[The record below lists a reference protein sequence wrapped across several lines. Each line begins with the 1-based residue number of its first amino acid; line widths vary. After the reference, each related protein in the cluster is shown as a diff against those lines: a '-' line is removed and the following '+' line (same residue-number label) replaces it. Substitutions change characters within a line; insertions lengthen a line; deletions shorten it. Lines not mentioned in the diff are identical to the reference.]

1 VRHSRNLEVSGETG
15 RAGDFFATFLAPP
28 TPGGYAHHPKMLR
41 STVTAALCALLV
53 VACTNGSG
61 ALPKPT
67 GLAANQALRF
77 PIQHDVSTL
86 DPAMIDSEA
95 EAEVAHNLFDGL
107 LKYDSNLNISPDIAA
122 ALPAISADGATYTF
136 KLRTDVTFSNGDK
149 VTSKDVLYSW
159 NRAAAMQGPYAVN
172 LSAIMGYDKAS
183 ANQATGPARESL
195 LEKHDPSV
203 TMSGLTAPDDATVVV
218 KLTGAAGWFD
228 SAIAQPGVAAM
239 IVDQNVVK
247 TDFEGWWS
255 KPETLIGTGA
265 YRMTAHTA
273 DQSIDFAAVS
283 GWWGRPKPTLT
294 SIHVDV
300 VTDPA
305 TTLTKYDRGDFD
317 LYGYAAYGPAA
328 TDAARILATPSQKD
342 QVVLEV
348 KNKTYFVSFNMVA
361 DARRPAA
368 GPFTLDQGRAA
379 HDLRLAFTLSVDLNK
394 LAKDLCA
401 GVVCIPATGGI
412 IPKGLAGYLGDGS
425 DPLAAFDPA
434 KARSLLL
441 AADPDGSKTRNLVY
455 TYDPENPFNDPTAKF
470 LQAEWQTNLGVTV
483 ALQSIPH
490 TRFITERL
498 KGTYVLSRDGWAA
511 DYDHPQDWFDNLW
524 GQAAGCP
531 DTSCSSGYDT
541 HAYDQVLAKAD
552 AEPLPMAISDYKALS
567 RQLIDDVSYIPLF
580 YTVDPFLFKPYL
592 LGAGSNNMFDYYWD
606 QIQVTAH

>member
-1 VRHSRNLEVSGETG
+1 VQESGELEVRGEAG
-15 RAGDFFATFLAPP
+15 RSRDFFATFLAPP

-41 STVTAALCALLV
+41 SRLRAALCALLLA
-53 VACTNGSG
+53 ACTNGSS
-61 ALPKPT
+61 ALPPPT
-67 GLAANQALRF
+67 GLASNQALRF

-86 DPAMIDSEA
+86 DPAMIESESEA
-95 EAEVAHNLFDGL
+95 EIAHNLFDGL

-122 ALPAISADGATYTF
+122 AMPAISPDATTYTF

-172 LSAIMGYDKAS
+172 LSAILGYDKVS
-183 ANQATGPARESL
+183 ANQATGPALEAL
-195 LEKHDPSV
+195 LEKDDPSV
-203 TMSGLTAPDDATVVV
+203 TMSGLTAPDAATVVV
-218 KLTGAAGWFD
+218 KLTGAAGWFE
-228 SAIAQPGVAAM
+228 SAIAQPAVAGM
-239 IVDQNVVK
+239 IVDHDVVK
-247 TDFEGWWS
+247 TNFEGWWA

-265 YRMTAHTA
+265 YRMSAHTP
-273 DQSIDFAAVS
+273 DQSMDFAAITD
-283 GWWGRPKPTLT
+283 WWGRPKPTLT
-294 SIHVDV
+294 NVHVEV

-305 TTLTKYDRGDFD
+305 TTLTRYDRGEFD

-328 TDAARILATPSQKD
+328 SDVARILSTPSQKA

-348 KNKTYFVSFNMVA
+348 KNKTYFVTFNMVA
-361 DARRPAA
+361 DARRQAA
-368 GPFTLDQGRAA
+368 GPFTLDQGKAS
-379 HDLRLAFTLSVDLNK
+379 HDLRLAFTLSVDLKK

-401 GVVCIPATGGI
+401 DVVCIPATGGV
-412 IPKGLAGYLGDGS
+412 IPKGLAGYLGDGN

-441 AADPDGSKTRNLVY
+441 SADPNGSKTKDLVY
-455 TYDPENPFNDPTAKF
+455 TYDPENPFNEPTAKF
-470 LQAEWQTNLGVTV
+470 LQTEWQTNLGVTV
-483 ALQSIPH
+483 ALQSVPH

-498 KGTYVLSRDGWAA
+498 KGTYVISRDGWAA

-552 AEPLPMAISDYKALS
+552 AEPTAMAISDYKTLS
-567 RQLIDDVSYIPLF
+567 HQLIDDVVYIPLF

-592 LGAGSNNMFDYYWD
+592 LGAGSNNMFDYFWN

>member
-1 VRHSRNLEVSGETG
+1 VQESGKLEVRGETG
-15 RAGDFFATFLAPP
+15 RTRDFFATFLASP

-41 STVTAALCALLV
+41 SRVTLALCALLLA
-53 VACTNGSG
+53 ACTNGSS
-61 ALPKPT
+61 ALPQPT
-67 GLAANQALRF
+67 SLATNQALRF

-86 DPAMIDSEA
+86 DPAMIESETEA
-95 EAEVAHNLFDGL
+95 EIAHNLFDGL

-122 ALPAISADGATYTF
+122 AMPVISPDGTTYTF

-172 LSAIMGYDKAS
+172 LSAILGYDKVS
-183 ANQATGPARESL
+183 ANQATGPALETL
-195 LEKHDPSV
+195 LEKADPSV
-203 TMSGLTAPDDATVVV
+203 TMSGLTAPDATTVVV
-218 KLTGAAGWFD
+218 KLTGAAGWFE
-228 SAIAQPGVAAM
+228 SAIAQPAVAGM
-239 IVDQNVVK
+239 IVDQSVVK
-247 TDFEGWWS
+247 TNFEGWWA
-255 KPETLIGTGA
+255 KPETLVGTGA
-265 YRMTAHTA
+265 YRMSAHTA
-273 DQSIDFAAVS
+273 DQSMDFTAITD
-283 GWWGRPKPTLT
+283 WWGRPKPTLT
-294 SIHVDV
+294 NIHVEV

-328 TDAARILATPSQKD
+328 FDVARILSTPSQKA

-361 DARRPAA
+361 DAKRQAA
-368 GPFTLDQGRAA
+368 GPFTLDQGKAS

-401 GVVCIPATGGI
+401 DVVCIPATGGV
-412 IPKGLAGYLGDGS
+412 IPKGLAGYLGDS
-425 DPLAAFDPA
+425 NDPLAAFDPA

-441 AADPDGSKTRNLVY
+441 SADPDGSRTKGLVY
-455 TYDPENPFNDPTAKF
+455 TYDPENPFNEPTAKF

-490 TRFITERL
+490 SRFITERL

-541 HAYDQVLAKAD
+541 RAYDQLLAKAD
-552 AEPLPMAISDYKALS
+552 AEPTAMGISDYKTLS
-567 RQLIDDVSYIPLF
+567 HQLIDDVVYIPLF

-606 QIQVTAH
+606 QIQITAH